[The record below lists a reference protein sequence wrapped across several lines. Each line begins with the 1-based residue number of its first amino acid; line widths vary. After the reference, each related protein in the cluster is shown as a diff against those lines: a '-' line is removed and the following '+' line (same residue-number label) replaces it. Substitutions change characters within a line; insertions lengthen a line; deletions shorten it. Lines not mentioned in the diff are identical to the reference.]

1 MVEIAA
7 HSQSQSACCLTMAAS
22 FDVLDRV
29 VVPLLFSAKSH
40 IRPSTRFTDFFAL
53 MKSHLCQREARP
65 PSLSSLHF
73 FTSD

>member
-7 HSQSQSACCLTMAAS
+7 HSQSACCLTVAAS

-40 IRPSTRFTDFFAL
+40 IRPSTRFSDFFL
-53 MKSHLCQREARP
+53 L
-65 PSLSSLHF
+65 
-73 FTSD
+73 